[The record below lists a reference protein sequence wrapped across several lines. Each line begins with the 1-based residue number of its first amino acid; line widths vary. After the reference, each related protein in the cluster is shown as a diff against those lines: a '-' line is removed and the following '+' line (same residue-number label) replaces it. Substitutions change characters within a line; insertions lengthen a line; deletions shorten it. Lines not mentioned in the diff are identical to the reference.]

1 MVEHTGRGGMYAYAD
16 ALCRSLCESG
26 ADVTVLTNSLW
37 PDLPRPYKLERR
49 LFEFTD
55 KKKQWSQLHWAAD
68 RVWRG
73 LSNSLRRN
81 RFAIRACCDVVHMQI
96 GVPLIDQFSLR
107 SLARHL
113 PVVLTV
119 HDVQPHC
126 DRFNTRR
133 SFLQRY
139 FHIPHRLIVHFQDGK
154 RQLVDNWGV
163 CGDRI
168 DVIGHG
174 VVPLRNPPK
183 PTDARRNNL
192 PLLRQ

>member
-37 PDLPRPYKLERR
+37 PDFPATARTFAETRPRLYKLERR
-49 LFEFTD
+49 LSEFTD

-96 GVPLIDQFSLR
+96 GVPFIDQFSLR

-126 DRFNTRR
+126 DRFN
-133 SFLQRY
+133 
-139 FHIPHRLIVHFQDGK
+139 
-154 RQLVDNWGV
+154 
-163 CGDRI
+163 
-168 DVIGHG
+168 
-174 VVPLRNPPK
+174 
-183 PTDARRNNL
+183 L
-192 PLLRQ
+192 PLQ